1 VRKYLKL
8 YEECVDEFLDDTID
22 MPFSHEKF
30 KLMELRR
37 NAIWLTKSIQDA
49 ISLRTQ
55 ISKVKNLE

>member
-1 VRKYLKL
+1 
-8 YEECVDEFLDDTID
+8 

-37 NAIWLTKSIQDA
+37 NAIWFTKNIEDA

-55 ISKVKNLE
+55 ISKVKNIEELKDLIAFD